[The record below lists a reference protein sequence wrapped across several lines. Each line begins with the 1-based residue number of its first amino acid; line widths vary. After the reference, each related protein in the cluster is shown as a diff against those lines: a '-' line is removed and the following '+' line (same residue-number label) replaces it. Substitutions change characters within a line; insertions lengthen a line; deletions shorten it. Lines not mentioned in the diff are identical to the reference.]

1 MAKRKESRT
10 WSRKPIPVETL
21 ISCLTPKAFPG
32 YESRFIDTSIL
43 VSLVTRWICAVRG
56 FAIDQ
61 GFVEGGGWKE
71 EGFKL

>member
-1 MAKRKESRT
+1 MTKKKESRT

-56 FAIDQ
+56 AIDQ
-61 GFVEGGGWKE
+61 GFVGGGGWKE
-71 EGFKL
+71 EGFEL